1 MDGKRILGELRDYL
15 MITAGALLVAI
26 GVYFFK
32 LPNNFSTGG
41 VTGIAV
47 LLNPLLPNIS
57 SGTIVTGINLL
68 LLLVAFL
75 VLGPRFGVRTV
86 YGSLLMSG
94 ALLVLEWLVPL
105 EHPLTDQP
113 LLELIFSVI
122 LPAVG
127 SAILFNYRSSTGGTD
142 IVAMIFR
149 KFTHLDMG
157 KALFCSD
164 FIIASLSGVVF
175 GIETGLFSLL
185 GLLAKALVV
194 DSVIE
199 NINLSKYFT
208 IVTNHAQEIT
218 AFIRDDLHRSATLLQ
233 GEGAYSHAGRRVIL
247 TVLNRSQAVR
257 LRGWIHH
264 VDPHA
269 FVVISNTSEIIG
281 KGFRGET
288 L

>member
-1 MDGKRILGELRDYL
+1 MGKKRFIDAFRDYL
-15 MITAGALLVAI
+15 IISAGALLVAV

-47 LLNPLLPNIS
+47 LLKPLLPGIS
-57 SGTIVTGINLL
+57 TGTIITAINLL
-68 LLLVAFL
+68 LLVAAFA

-94 ALLVLEWLVPL
+94 VLLVLEWLVPL
-105 EHPLTDQP
+105 TRPLTDQP

-149 KFTHLDMG
+149 KYTHLDMG

-164 FIIASLSGVVF
+164 FLIASLSGVVF
-175 GIETGLFSLL
+175 GVQTGLFSLL
-185 GLLAKALVV
+185 GLLSRALVV
-194 DSVIE
+194 DNVVES
-199 NINLSKYFT
+199 INLSKYFT
-208 IVTNHAQEIT
+208 IVTTHAQEIVS
-218 AFIRDDLHRSATLLQ
+218 FIRDDLHSTATLLQ
-233 GEGAYSHAGRRVIL
+233 GEGAFSRDERRVIL
-247 TVLNRSQAVR
+247 TVLSRSRAAR
-257 LRGWIHH
+257 LRGWIRK
-264 VDPHA
+264 VDPQA
-269 FVVISNTSEIIG
+269 FVVITNTSEIIG
-281 KGFRGET
+281 KGFRGE
-288 L
+288 LL